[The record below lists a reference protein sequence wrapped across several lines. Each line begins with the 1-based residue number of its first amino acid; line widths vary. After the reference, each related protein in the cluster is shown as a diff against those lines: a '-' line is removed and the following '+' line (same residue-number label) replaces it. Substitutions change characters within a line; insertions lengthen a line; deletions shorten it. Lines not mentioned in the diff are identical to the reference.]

1 VIMINGSALEI
12 KTLTHFYGSTAAL
25 KDVSLKVNQREVL
38 ALLGPSGSGKSTLL
52 SVIAGIV
59 TPSKG
64 KILLDGRNLL
74 ELPTE
79 SRGLGMVFQDF
90 SLWPHMTVAQ
100 NVAFPLRARKS
111 SPSEVAIRTDKALA
125 RVGLDRLAAR
135 WPHELS
141 GGQQQRVALARAVV
155 ADTRLLLLDE
165 PLSALDPATRSS
177 VRRELAEILRR
188 LELTTIIVTHDRDE
202 AFQLADKIAV
212 LVDGELRQVAGPEE
226 VYERPEDLTVAR
238 FMGANLIAAHVLG
251 DNRIDI
257 DDGAG
262 TLTLASPAT
271 PGPVHLAIVPEQVQ
285 ITENQLGENTLRAHL
300 ISAQYCGGEYRLQ
313 LRIGAGQTIEARSKI
328 APAHDVVF
336 VRLPAETI
344 HVIQK
349 SPPAESVA
357 TADPLSRTAV
367 TTKLQEEFA

>member
-1 VIMINGSALEI
+1 MGWPN
-12 KTLTHFYGSTAAL
+12 
-25 KDVSLKVNQREVL
+25 
-38 ALLGPSGSGKSTLL
+38 ALLL
-52 SVIAGIV
+52 VAAVAGQAAPLPPPFPRPGTTV
-59 TPSKG
+59 
-64 KILLDGRNLL
+64 LL
-74 ELPTE
+74 ENDVVAVWNVSWLKQQYPLHTHRYDLVGVSYAE
-79 SRGLGMVFQDF
+79 GDRIITQGTRPGRLVTTKAWVFQ
-90 SLWPHMTVAQ
+90 TNRA
-100 NVAFPLRARKS
+100 NVTHVEEGASDP
-111 SPSEVAIRTDKALA
+111 PM
-125 RVGLDRLAAR
+125 
-135 WPHELS
+135 
-141 GGQQQRVALARAVV
+141 RAVLIEV
-155 ADTRLLLLDE
+155 KPPAPRGPAAE
-165 PLSALDPATRSS
+165 PT
-177 VRRELAEILRR
+177 
-188 LELTTIIVTHDRDE
+188 
-202 AFQLADKIAV
+202 
-212 LVDGELRQVAGPEE
+212 DGLRQVAGPEE

-328 APAHDVVF
+328 APAHHVVF